1 MIKGHALVTTLMR
14 SLRHLCTNFHL
25 CTILVNSAVGLNP
38 STNPDYQRRA
48 EDNASVFEPTVGK
61 PALGKTFSYLIDRS
75 IFLSKIPKTREDAEV
90 AFDDDNARQWNSV
103 GVFEVLKDKHGT
115 CEGQWALFR
124 MADGVS
130 LRSAY

>member
-1 MIKGHALVTTLMR
+1 M
-14 SLRHLCTNFHL
+14 
-25 CTILVNSAVGLNP
+25 
-38 STNPDYQRRA
+38 
-48 EDNASVFEPTVGK
+48 
-61 PALGKTFSYLIDRS
+61 
-75 IFLSKIPKTREDAEV
+75 REDAEV

-103 GVFEVLKDKHGT
+103 GVFEVLKNKHGT